1 MCYGINYRSVF
12 HFSFEKQKDVVY
24 TPLLLQITDFTSNFL
39 SGKDIIVSGGEPV
52 LGKNTWN
59 LGVYCFD
66 TFNEQWR

>member
-1 MCYGINYRSVF
+1 
-12 HFSFEKQKDVVY
+12 
-24 TPLLLQITDFTSNFL
+24 L